1 MVNDQFLEDIESK
14 LTKKEFNKFKK
25 KNQEGGE
32 EQGQQQEEQEQ
43 QEEHEEYKKDNKKDN
58 RFKKIIK
65 KQKNEFRKSVDRMD
79 TLYKIF
85 KKYLLQPLIMIIV
98 TIIIYYSVKY
108 IIKLYYR
115 YPRSFAL
122 AKYLDI
128 SGKYDKSTGL
138 DMELANILSN
148 SLTDYLITP
157 SIILSKINL
166 NSHSFIRTSNT
177 DTEDKTK
184 MKDNYTNYLIE
195 HLFGNYMNN
204 NKFYELLRQFVE
216 HSSDIYNSGY
226 IVKNNNNY
234 KNNDIYDNK
243 YFGKYIN
250 DIEDKL
256 EINKYL
262 IQFFK
267 NNVTINPSYNKKL
280 DQKLDNNIVNDF
292 IDNLKAKTVE
302 KYTIQINKSRD
313 RIYNFFYE
321 ILTTTSSKL
330 DTNRNVLEYYKNL
343 FLRNVLYMI
352 ILKNDETISNQLG
365 NLENKNILSYIN
377 PEVFVE
383 NNSILQKYGDQLYM
397 KNDNGDI
404 VLFKDNMFINDIQ
417 LKINDKK
424 NNDKEIIDFIVRFK
438 DLFTKNFEE
447 IKYALLDKKLEKYK
461 STDHRV
467 LYNEYKQKLLEN
479 KNKNYDS
486 ENNLINEIY
495 NFNTISK
502 NKNKHKI
509 PKKFDISKLD
519 NSEIKIINIYNHLI
533 ILETFINNYDDFI
546 NTENINDNY
555 DNCVKYLYYI
565 EQFTVAN
572 VYNSDKDISEKI
584 LTNEQIES
592 LISNKEDIESSFFK
606 LLDYL
611 LYQKDKDLINCSMFA
626 SLLLY
631 NSSNTNITKN
641 DLHDLSKFYFSFVEI
656 KLGSN
661 YINDIKEYKEN
672 RTDWNIKQNFF
683 YNKIDNILKNVIWK
697 QYIKKEL
704 FYKYDANNSY
714 IYWKFIRDL
723 LSDRCTFFTTKTEK
737 EAMNCNNDRF
747 VEGFGFLKKLL
758 SIPKLLG
765 NLPKFL
771 GMFLNFG
778 EGIIRGIKFIGDF
791 KPPIIG
797 FIIFVIKVFI
807 YLFILIFLMI
817 LALPMFAGG
826 VISAAYLIKNG
837 SITYGLLLLTL
848 IICALLF
855 QQWVHDKTNN
865 KVNIIF
871 YTDENGEV
879 ASISIA
885 HFIVAIIYGI
895 IQTIILIAKIILMLV
910 IVVVL
915 FILYIIVLIF
925 DEILGD
931 LRFTKFLYK
940 NLFSCENEPLAW
952 YKNSRYDLGNKAKK
966 GFFCSLNCGTNYR
979 LSENSLFCERAPN
992 NVPYYC
998 PQPLLYNIY
1007 KNEKISGSNK
1017 IISFLIN
1024 NHPRLVYF
1032 SPQKQFEFILNYK
1045 KDKKNYYETCNN
1057 FFSNEKNIVGKTVCA
1072 TGYDSNNNKITNKIK
1087 DICKQT
1093 YCSNGKYENFCYK
1106 YQDNDNLLDDYKF
1119 KDENK
1124 VIQFIKNSFIIAI
1137 IMYISLY
1144 TINEL
1149 DKNNILSDKILDN
1162 SSFKINE
1169 FIRKG
1174 FSFLRPIPRSI

>member
-1 MVNDQFLEDIESK
+1 
-14 LTKKEFNKFKK
+14 
-25 KNQEGGE
+25 
-32 EQGQQQEEQEQ
+32 
-43 QEEHEEYKKDNKKDN
+43 
-58 RFKKIIK
+58 
-65 KQKNEFRKSVDRMD
+65 MD
-79 TLYKIF
+79 TLYKMF

-98 TIIIYYSVKY
+98 AIIIYYSVKY
-108 IIKLYYR
+108 IINLYQR
-115 YPRSFAL
+115 YPRSFVL
-122 AKYLDI
+122 SKYLDI

-138 DMELANILSN
+138 DMELADILSN
-148 SLTDYLITP
+148 SLTDYLARP
-157 SIILSKINL
+157 SRILAKINL
-166 NSHSFIRTSNT
+166 NSQYIINNDARPTVSENT
-177 DTEDKTK
+177 RNNTCSSKKNEKCKSTDPDLIEEVS
-184 MKDNYTNYLIE
+184 MKGNYSNYLTE

-204 NKFYELLRQFVE
+204 NKFYKLLRQFVE
-216 HSSDIYNSGY
+216 YSTEIYNNGY

-234 KNNDIYDNK
+234 KNNDVYDNK
-243 YFGKYIN
+243 YFDKYFN
-250 DIEDKL
+250 DITDSSL
-256 EINKYL
+256 INKYL
-262 IQFFK
+262 IGFFK
-267 NNVTINPSYNKKL
+267 NNVKKNPTYSKNVSA
-280 DQKLDNNIVNDF
+280 KLDNTIVDEF
-292 IDNLKAKTVE
+292 INNLKEKTVE
-302 KYTIQINKSRD
+302 NYTIQINKSRD

-321 ILTTTSSKL
+321 ILTTTTSKL
-330 DTNRNVLEYYKNL
+330 DTNRSVLEYYKNL

-365 NLENKNILSYIN
+365 NLENKNILSYID
-377 PEVFVE
+377 PEIFVN
-383 NNSILQKYGDQLYM
+383 NNSILQKYGNQLYM
-397 KNDNGDI
+397 KNDDGDI
-404 VLFKDNMFINDIQ
+404 ILFKDNMFNGELPSNITNKFTDT
-417 LKINDKK
+417 DPTT
-424 NNDKEIIDFIVRFK
+424 DFIDSFK
-438 DLFTKNFEE
+438 DSFTENFER
-447 IKYALLDKKLEKYK
+447 IKDNLLGNLPNNIGKLDSYK
-461 STDHRV
+461 SANHRE

-479 KNKNYDS
+479 QNKNYDS

-495 NFNTISK
+495 NFNSTS
-502 NKNKHKI
+502 NNKHKI
-509 PKKFDISKLD
+509 PKKFNISKLD

-533 ILETFINNYDDFI
+533 IFETFINNYDNFI
-546 NTENINDNY
+546 KTDNTNDNY
-555 DNCVKYLYYI
+555 DNCVKYLYYV
-565 EQFTVAN
+565 EQFSVAN

-584 LTNEQIES
+584 LTDEEIEL
-592 LISNKEDIESSFFK
+592 LISNKEDNETSFFK

-611 LYQKDKDLINCSMFA
+611 LYEKDKDLINCSMFA

-631 NSSNTNITKN
+631 NRNNSDITKN

-661 YINDIKEYKEN
+661 YINDVKEYKEN
-672 RTDWNIKQNFF
+672 RTDWNIKQRFIN
-683 YNKIDNILKNVIWK
+683 NKIDNILKNVIWK

-704 FYKYDANNSY
+704 LYSFDANNSY

-737 EAMNCNNDRF
+737 KAMNCNNDRF
-747 VEGFGFLKKLL
+747 VEGFIGIIKKLANL
-758 SIPKLLG
+758 PKLLG

-771 GMFLNFG
+771 IMFIKFG

-791 KPPIIG
+791 KPPVIG

-826 VISAAYLIKNG
+826 AIASAFLLYKG

-855 QQWVHDKTNN
+855 QQWIHDKTNN
-865 KVNIIF
+865 KVNVIF
-871 YTDENGEV
+871 YTNENGEV

-895 IQTIILIAKIILMLV
+895 IQTFIMLAKIILMLM
-910 IVVVL
+910 VVFVL
-915 FILYIIVLIF
+915 LILYIIVLVL

-952 YKNSRYDLGNKAKK
+952 YKNSRYDLGNKARR

-1007 KNEKISGSNK
+1007 KNEKIRGSNK
-1017 IISFLIN
+1017 IISFFIN

-1093 YCSNGKYENFCYK
+1093 YCSNGRYENFCYK

-1137 IMYISLY
+1137 IIYISLY

-1149 DKNNILSDKILDN
+1149 DKNNILSDKVIGKYSPNFDR
-1162 SSFKINE
+1162 KA
-1169 FIRKG
+1169 IRKG
-1174 FSFLRPIPRSI
+1174 IMSLFRPRVV